1 MSAADALPADD
12 QRLAVIVDPALPPG
26 LLANVVAV
34 ISIGLGAVRPAMGGT
49 ALTDASGACV
59 FNSADRPVPVLQ
71 AGGEAIQALLS
82 RALPAPE
89 GAAVVPFP
97 AYARAIHDF
106 ATYRGGFSERRLDAE
121 AIDGIGLVGP
131 AKWVRSLTGSLKLLR

>member
-1 MSAADALPADD
+1 MSASVADD
-12 QRLAVIVDPALPPG
+12 PRLAVVIDPALPPG

-34 ISIGLGAVRPAMGGT
+34 ISIGLGAARPSLGGT
-49 ALTDASGACV
+49 TLTDAAGASV
-59 FNSADRPVPVLQ
+59 LNSADRPVPVLQ
-71 AGGEAIQALLS
+71 GNPEAIAALLK

-106 ATYRGGFSERRLDAE
+106 ATYQATFAERRLDGE